1 VSQLET
7 LMARR
12 AALQHELE
20 LLRTRGRLVGARTET
35 VQSLARRI
43 DALTLQIN
51 MLEARRRRSRDEAV
65 EVNPHS
71 RSRAKA
77 VRRSAMA
84 RFSAALAQD
93 CARCRRASMAMS
105 SQQSLIRR
113 ECWPPIGW
121 PGVSPI
127 CRDFDTDPG
136 DEIHWEAFVRRR
148 RPGLSIMEVSIFAG
162 GRSVFS
168 KHVLGTV
175 CTPSV
180 DPAWT
185 FNDNGGFVSPGGT
198 VRVCAYTQFAHPWCW
213 DEHAEGKV
221 CVKHLRRKPNLVAQ
235 GPHIWWDE
243 QWVGFGYRVENNRI
257 YRGSPNCGLYYARRQ
272 AGAPDS
278 ILRAIRDRSI
288 VRDEGA
294 NQNWDNSPGDFRVPF
309 AQMGIP
315 PDEATHMVTVVDINK
330 TVDET
335 NEDDNIAWHE
345 LPPRAGMLEWKDTK
359 LVRVPASVPRGQDD
373 PISVR
378 QMKIYE
384 LRLRARQEFWGQ
396 LVAAR
401 PYCSLRVFVSSDRAF
416 PHRNFR
422 GWIFPPSMREQL
434 ARPRIDIGQDV
445 RIAEN
450 HPPVNDL
457 REALRPEGCAS
468 IRSPYLYVPCSQLDP
483 ATGELSLLYIPSSLK
498 GNDTIRVELWDDTR
512 NAPIAP
518 IDGREVSISRT
529 IETFR
534 SFSLT
539 WLVPPPAT
547 VRATVLLK
555 KKRQEHQPHRFVEPR
570 LVKAKV
576 TVNGRPVGS
585 QYAVRVSVRP
595 LREEIPG
602 SGQLLTMSH
611 KPRSWI
617 FPERYRR
624 NLAASR
630 LKVRGDGKA
639 NIAGV
644 TEPVEA
650 DSMYGATNKKFP
662 FQDFKL
668 GPRGEVPFWILP
680 PEMSGTDEIRLELI
694 EASDVGKRVATGFAR
709 LSTRVRILRHK
720 IPLVF
725 VPGIMGSRL
734 NIGLTLLGVPYTV
747 RWDVS
752 ESSITNSSA
761 WAVIGLMASEKIR
774 AMLHASNS
782 AEVLEQADW
791 VDGEES
797 QRGYA
802 GLFSGYINAVRMLHA
817 NRFAVE
823 PFEFGVHGAGY
834 DFRRSNI
841 ASGAYLAG
849 KVSSILSREQD
860 ELGAAQWFVLVTHSM
875 GGLASR
881 SMLRQFAEL
890 RERCLA
896 AVHGFQPV
904 TGAPLAFR
912 RMFTGY
918 TNDTGDL
925 ADRILGSILGGSPRD
940 FVHSV
945 SGAQGAF
952 DLLPSRQYPTSWF
965 EISEG
970 DGVVARRIQ
979 VSPQEMPAIYNSDDS
994 RYGLLSRRGL
1004 PEADAGF
1011 MRSEIQSRVQSAAQL
1026 HELLAGNDGP
1036 FKLEGRTWS
1045 VYGGGL
1051 ATDVGAVFHEDDT
1064 AMGEVPE
1071 GVVAKRA
1078 SDGDGTVP
1086 AESGTALFPS
1096 ETGYTGGTMPSEA
1109 VHQLRVDGRT
1119 HQEGWDDPDARRF
1132 ALRAIRFAVAGVAD
1146 PRS

>member
-1 VSQLET
+1 
-7 LMARR
+7 MAR
-12 AALQHELE
+12 
-20 LLRTRGRLVGARTET
+20 
-35 VQSLARRI
+35 
-43 DALTLQIN
+43 
-51 MLEARRRRSRDEAV
+51 
-65 EVNPHS
+65 
-71 RSRAKA
+71 
-77 VRRSAMA
+77 
-84 RFSAALAQD
+84 
-93 CARCRRASMAMS
+93 S
-105 SQQSLIRR
+105 SQWSGIRS
-113 ECWPPIGW
+113 ECWDPIGW
-121 PGVSPI
+121 FGLSPI

-136 DEIHWEAFVRRR
+136 DEISWVASVGRRR
-148 RPGLSIMEVSIFAG
+148 GGLSILEVSVFAE

-168 KHVLGTV
+168 KRAAGTV
-175 CTPSV
+175 FN
-180 DPAWT
+180 PAIQTAWPVI
-185 FNDNGGFVSPGGT
+185 DGFTSPGGT
-198 VRVCAYTQFAHPWCW
+198 VRVCAYTQVAHPWCW
-213 DEHAEGKV
+213 DEHAYGQV
-221 CVKHLRRKPNLVAQ
+221 CVRHRRRKPNLVAQ

-378 QMKIYE
+378 HMKIYE

-595 LREEIPG
+595 LREEIRG

-624 NLAASR
+624 HLTSPR
-630 LKVRGDGKA
+630 LKARADRKA

-644 TEPVEA
+644 TEPIEA
-650 DSMYGATNKKFP
+650 GSMYGPTNKQFP
-662 FQDFKL
+662 FQDIKL
-668 GPRGEVPFWILP
+668 GPKGEVPFWMLP

-694 EASDVGKRVATGFAR
+694 EARDVGKRNATVFAR
-709 LSTRVRILRHK
+709 LSTRMRILRHK

-725 VPGIMGSRL
+725 VPGLMGSRL
-734 NIGLTLLGVPYTV
+734 AIQVPSRLNEQIVGWKVVNWEVSQGSPENCAKWAAYGAFRSEEV
-747 RWDVS
+747 RRW
-752 ESSITNSSA
+752 
-761 WAVIGLMASEKIR
+761 
-774 AMLHASNS
+774 LHHSNPS
-782 AEVLEQADW
+782 EVLWQQAG
-791 VDGEES
+791 VGEDES

-802 GLFSGYINAVRMLHA
+802 GLFDGYRNALELLHDR
-817 NRFAVE
+817 RFLAE
-823 PFEFGVHGAGY
+823 PFEFVAHGVGY
-834 DFRRSNI
+834 DFRKSMV
-841 ASGAYLAG
+841 ACGQYLTAR
-849 KVSSILSREQD
+849 VESLLSRERD
-860 ELGAAQWFVLVTHSM
+860 EVGAAQWFVLVTHSL

-881 SMLRQFAEL
+881 SMLRQSAEL
-890 RERCLA
+890 RESCLA
-896 AVHGFQPV
+896 VVHGYQPV
-904 TGAPLAFR
+904 TGAPLAYR
-912 RMFTGY
+912 RIFTGF
-918 TNDTGDL
+918 TMDSPGLNIEELLLG
-925 ADRILGSILGGSPRD
+925 AILGTDPRD
-940 FVHSV
+940 FVHTV
-945 SGAQGAF
+945 SGVQGAF
-952 DLLPSRQYPTSWF
+952 DLLPSAEYPHSWF
-965 EISEG
+965 TIE
-970 DGVVARRIQ
+970 DGVGVAAMREHVPPNQMMAR
-979 VSPQEMPAIYNSDDS
+979 YNSES
-994 RYGLLSRRGL
+994 RYGILSRQGM
-1004 PEADAGF
+1004 PGAEALI
-1011 MRSEIQSRVQSAAQL
+1011 RSELQSRVQAANNL
-1026 HELLAGNDGP
+1026 HELLAGQDGP
-1036 FKLEGRTWS
+1036 FKLDGRTWA
-1045 VYGGGL
+1045 VYGTGVQ
-1051 ATDVGAVFHEDDT
+1051 TDVAVVFADDI
-1064 AMGEVPE
+1064 
-1071 GVVAKRA
+1071 VAKR
-1078 SDGDGTVP
+1078 SPDGDGTVP
-1086 AESGTALFPS
+1086 AASGAALFPS
-1096 ETGYTGGTMPSEA
+1096 ETGFSGGVVPSET
-1109 VHQLRVDGRT
+1109 VHQLRVDGVS
-1119 HQEGWDDPDARRF
+1119 HQEGWDHPDALRF
-1132 ALRAIRFAVAGVAD
+1132 AMRAIRFAVGGVAD
-1146 PRS
+1146 PSS